1 MVTPFVLAACRKMDS
16 GEEKT
21 VTVFIPGSRL
31 RYWNDSAKEFG
42 DYSGESDKNI
52 FGGAKAGRFYDQ
64 QIPFIGNNGF
74 YSANYRTVSLLRCDL
89 RWNFLPNQ
97 YLTGIVNYLEASES
111 VCDYFNHEI
120 VVDGY
125 PRSYGFWGGALKYT
139 YASKIGP
146 ISIDTHMSGFFVWM
160 VYFFCVKIQNLN
172 HFPSKGAL
180 SSKFYEEHCKNPP
193 DNRPCAI
200 SFLTPRTARW
210 WFWA

>member
-42 DYSGESDKNI
+42 DYSGVSDKNI

-97 YLTGIVNYLEASES
+97 YLTGIVNYLE
-111 VCDYFNHEI
+111 HQT
-120 VVDGY
+120 
-125 PRSYGFWGGALKYT
+125 RS
-139 YASKIGP
+139 
-146 ISIDTHMSGFFVWM
+146 
-160 VYFFCVKIQNLN
+160 
-172 HFPSKGAL
+172 
-180 SSKFYEEHCKNPP
+180 
-193 DNRPCAI
+193 AI
-200 SFLTPRTARW
+200 TSTMR
-210 WFWA
+210 